1 MKCNPV
7 ECLHVRLADARTRP
21 IDVRSRNR
29 LAERTAQH
37 RTCVPALLCPLS
49 TLAHR
54 LHLNY
59 CREQYGRR
67 VSVVAV
73 VVVARPRR
81 RHQTNVARRRRKYHT
96 SYVRVVTLTWAA
108 RPRRVRVVIC
118 ILIIYRTQSVQRTVA
133 TVARAS
139 VAERPPKSPFMSRW
153 HIIIVQNN
161 ITRRTERSCARAS
174 DATHNVLSACLFSI
188 ALHYVQ
194 CVYSASPVN
203 IIISR
208 RRA

>member
-1 MKCNPV
+1 MCDWRT
-7 ECLHVRLADARTRP
+7 HVRDQLTCARATGWQSAP
-21 IDVRSRNR
+21 HVRAS
-29 LAERTAQH
+29 AAA
-37 RTCVPALLCPLS
+37 VPATRWALHISAPIASQLLPGTVRQARLRRRRRRQAQTTTPDERRAPSSQISHIICSSCDTHLGS
-49 TLAHR
+49 AAATR
-54 LHLNY
+54 SCRNLHLNY
-59 CREQYGRR
+59 IPNAECAAHRRDCR
-67 VSVVAV
+67 
-73 VVVARPRR
+73 
-81 RHQTNVARRRRKYHT
+81 T
-96 SYVRVVTLTWAA
+96 
-108 RPRRVRVVIC
+108 
-118 ILIIYRTQSVQRTVA
+118 
-133 TVARAS
+133 AS